1 MGIVNEKAPLEV
13 DPFSSDLM
21 VDPLPFYRALR
32 DREPVKYYPEYDTF
46 FLSRFEDVWNA
57 LRIGDNVLLSTEN
70 SLPTPQYLRT
80 HHNDGPPP
88 FASVDPL
95 APGPTLPSPWYEA
108 MRQAHIAP
116 LRPRAVVALA
126 DFIGRTVD
134 EVLDEV
140 LAKGTFD
147 LIGDF
152 AATVNARV
160 ICRLFGLD
168 PAWAPDLLALVA
180 DLTRVDP
187 RQGGVD
193 FNTFFDRLTSQIVPV
208 VQARRAAGADGSNL
222 LVDGLV
228 NFRRPD
234 GRALGDVEISN
245 QLTCVM
251 IAGVESASKV
261 TASGLLEL
269 FARPDQ
275 LAEVRADPEVNVP
288 KAVAEMIR
296 FTAPAQYTFRTAHK
310 DVEIAGQLVRA
321 GQRVA
326 CLLRSASR
334 DEREFDRPDDFM
346 WNRDIKRVISFGL
359 GQHHCIGKHLA
370 LIEVTT
376 MVRAFLDRVRSAE
389 FLTREGERNPSCFQW
404 GWIRLPVRVRA

>member
-1 MGIVNEKAPLEV
+1 MNGLAGDLLQV
-13 DPFSSDLM
+13 DPFSPELM

-70 SLPTPQYLRT
+70 SLPTPQYLRGKRNKT
-80 HHNDGPPP
+80 PPP

-116 LRPRAVVALA
+116 LRPRAVAGLA
-126 DFIGRTVD
+126 DFIKAAVED
-134 EVLDEV
+134 QLD
-140 LAKGTFD
+140 AAIAMGTFD

-152 AATVNARV
+152 AAAVNARV
-160 ICRLFGLD
+160 ICHLFGFES
-168 PAWAPDLLALVA
+168 AYAPELLRVVAAL
-180 DLTRVDP
+180 TQVDP
-187 RQGGVD
+187 QQGGVD
-193 FNTFFDRLTSQIVPV
+193 FNTFFDQLTEQIVPMV
-208 VQARRAAGADGSNL
+208 HARRAAGADGANL
-222 LVDGLV
+222 LIDGLV
-228 NFRRPD
+228 NFRRED
-234 GRALGDVEISN
+234 GRALSDVEISN

-261 TASGLLEL
+261 TASGLFEL
-269 FARPDQ
+269 FSRPDQ
-275 LAEVRADPEVNVP
+275 LAEVRADLDANVP

-310 DVEIAGQLVRA
+310 DVELAGQRVRA
-321 GQRVA
+321 GQRIA
-326 CLLRSASR
+326 CLLRSAAR
-334 DEREFDRPDDFM
+334 DEREFERPDDFI
-346 WNRDIKRVISFGL
+346 WNREIKRVISFGL

-370 LIEVTT
+370 LLEITT
-376 MVRAFLDRVRSAE
+376 MVGAFLRRVETAE
-389 FLTREGERNPSCFQW
+389 FLPHDGERNPSCFQW
-404 GWIRLPVRVRA
+404 GWIRLPVRISA

>member
-1 MGIVNEKAPLEV
+1 MSEELLQA

-32 DREPVKYYPEYDTF
+32 DRAPVRYYPEYDTF
-46 FLSRFEDVWNA
+46 FLSRFEDVWSA

-80 HHNDGPPP
+80 HHNDGAPP

-116 LRPRAVVALA
+116 LRPRAVLALTE
-126 DFIGRTVD
+126 FIERTVD
-134 EVLDEV
+134 EVLDQV

-160 ICRLFGLD
+160 ICHLFGLD
-168 PAWAPDLLALVA
+168 LAHAPELLAIVA

-193 FNTFFDRLTSQIVPV
+193 FNMFFDRLTEQIVPV

-228 NFRRPD
+228 NFRRED
-234 GRALGDVEISN
+234 GRALSDVEISN

-269 FARPDQ
+269 FSRPDQ
-275 LAEVRADPEVNVP
+275 LAEVRSDLEANVP
-288 KAVAEMIR
+288 KVVAEMVR

-310 DVEIAGQLVRA
+310 DFEIAGQPVRA

-334 DEREFDRPDDFM
+334 DEREFDRPDEFI
-346 WNRDIKRVISFGL
+346 WNREIKRVISFGL

-370 LIEVTT
+370 LVEVTT
-376 MVRAFLDRVRSAE
+376 MVRAFLSRVTSAE
-389 FLTREGERNPSCFQW
+389 FLTQEGERNPSCFQW
-404 GWIRLPVRVRA
+404 GWVRLPVRISV